1 MSWNPGRSAKRKD
14 CSWAARLGVAAAAG
28 ILYFLA
34 AHVNLFLLTE
44 LDGVAVFWPAAG
56 ISAGMLV
63 ALGRPLACQ
72 WSLA

>member
-1 MSWNPGRSAKRKD
+1 VS
-14 CSWAARLGVAAAAG
+14 
-28 ILYFLA
+28 
-34 AHVNLFLLTE
+34 LFLLTE